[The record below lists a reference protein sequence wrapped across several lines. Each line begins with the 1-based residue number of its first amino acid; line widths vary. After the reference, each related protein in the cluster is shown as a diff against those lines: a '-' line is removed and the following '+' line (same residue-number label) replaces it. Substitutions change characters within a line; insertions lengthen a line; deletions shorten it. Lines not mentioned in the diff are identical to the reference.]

1 MEPVKRMAADG
12 TWDRLHEEIISL
24 IAIKVAETS
33 EDRLEDLRS
42 LWLCNKATKRVTL
55 SRAIAN
61 RFNLEHH
68 YQSKVWGGAD
78 ALNSYLQTSTGC
90 KVRTMEEPSSSRG
103 WLTYARVDLM
113 VWHSSHEQKGKET

>member
-24 IAIKVAETS
+24 IAIKVDETS

-68 YQSKVWGGAD
+68 YQSKVWGGGCRRAQLIPPNID
-78 ALNSYLQTSTGC
+78 WLQGANNGGALFIKGMANLCTG
-90 KVRTMEEPSSSRG
+90 
-103 WLTYARVDLM
+103 
-113 VWHSSHEQKGKET
+113 

>member
-33 EDRLEDLRS
+33 EDRLKDLRS

-55 SRAIAN
+55 SHAIAN
-61 RFNLEHH
+61 RLNLEHH
-68 YQSKVWGGAD
+68 YQSKVWGV
-78 ALNSYLQTSTGC
+78 LTRSTHTS
-90 KVRTMEEPSSSRG
+90 KHRLV
-103 WLTYARVDLM
+103 ARC
-113 VWHSSHEQKGKET
+113 EQWRSPLHQGDG